1 MGALLLGTPI
11 LVRLCI
17 ISFLW
22 FYTINH
28 EKHAKS
34 IIKNSAG

>member
-1 MGALLLGTPI
+1 MGAPLSGPPI
-11 LVRLCI
+11 MVRLCI
-17 ISFLW
+17 ISFRW

-28 EKHAKS
+28 EKHVKS